1 MEKIPN
7 TGIEIPRNS
16 PTTRAWIA
24 QRAIE
29 LTWYNSTLY
38 RFAEPYEHISHVF
51 IRNPGDEPNYN
62 VFGQPALMDILEE
75 RKYPLLTAQ
84 EPSNSDVESYLQYSE
99 GVMDRELRDLG
110 NADE

>member
-1 MEKIPN
+1 MEKSPIE
-7 TGIEIPRNS
+7 GIEIPRNS

-38 RFAEPYEHISHVF
+38 RFAEPYTHMSHVF

-62 VFGQPALMDILEE
+62 VFGQPALMDILEDK
-75 RKYPLLTAQ
+75 KYPVLTSQ
-84 EPSNSDVESYLQYSE
+84 EPSNSDIESYLQYSE
-99 GVMDRELRDLG
+99 RLMERELKDLG
-110 NADE
+110 SDDE